1 MLEKKK
7 NFKGFTALAPLPVV
21 IVSSGVYDENDSKKY
36 NMLTVAWCGIIN
48 SDVPMLSISVR
59 KERYTYRYLIKTREL
74 VVNIPNEKL
83 VRAVDFI
90 GVRSGAKIDKA
101 KEMGLTLSSGKYVR
115 SPIINECPI
124 NIECKV
130 KKIFELESH
139 DMFMCEILN
148 VTMSKEY
155 IDSKNRICYDKMKLI
170 TYAHGEYFTIGKKLG
185 KFGFSVKKGR

>member
-1 MLEKKK
+1 MADNKK

-21 IVSSGVYDENDSKKY
+21 IVSGGVYDEKDSKKY

-59 KERYTYRYLIKTREL
+59 KERHTYKYLTKTREL

-90 GVRSGAKIDKA
+90 GVRSGMKVDKV
-101 KEMGLTLSSGKYVR
+101 KETHLTLSHGKFVKA
-115 SPIINECPI
+115 PIINECPI

-130 KKIFELESH
+130 KKVLELGSH
-139 DMFMCEILN
+139 DMFICEILN
-148 VTMSKEY
+148 VAMSKEY
-155 IDSKNRICYDKMKLI
+155 IDGKNRICYDKMKLI
-170 TYAHGEYFTIGKKLG
+170 TYAHGEYFALGKKLG
-185 KFGFSVKKGR
+185 NFGFSVKKRR